1 MLNIVKTV
9 DGGTLTVALEGMLNT
24 VSAPELENE
33 LNASLGGVTE
43 LVFDLEKLDY
53 ITSAGLRVVLAAQKA
68 MSKKGTMKV
77 RSVQPQIMKIFDMT
91 GFSDWMN
98 IE

>member
-9 DGGTLTVALEGMLNT
+9 NGSTLTVALEGMLNT
-24 VSAPELENE
+24 VSAPELESE

-53 ITSAGLRVVLAAQKA
+53 ITSAGLRVVLAAQKL
-68 MSKKGTMKV
+68 MSKKGGMKV
-77 RSVQPQIMKIFDMT
+77 RSVKPEIMKIFDMT
-91 GFSDWMN
+91 GFSDWMK